1 MFPFYQNEYFKCQFC
16 QRPENRTS
24 IFVIYFS
31 FTLWGWGSGR
41 EKIAWVDMYWLSLGR
56 DSAFIRVLPLTTFW
70 EVVHL
75 VMAKLAASPSLATL
89 LYTFPIRQRSIRLA
103 TLPILLAHSDVVKLL
118 VKKKWMHFEARLLS
132 MKLMVSLHLIS
143 SIKKSERR
151 RVLLWH
157 LIPESPYSASLLCRR

>member
-16 QRPENRTS
+16 QRPKNRTS

-31 FTLWGWGSGR
+31 FTLWGWGR
-41 EKIAWVDMYWLSLGR
+41 EKIAWVDIYWLSLGS

-75 VMAKLAASPSLATL
+75 VMAKFAASPSLATL

-118 VKKKWMHFEARLLS
+118 VKKNGCILKQGCCPWNWWYLF
-132 MKLMVSLHLIS
+132 IS
-143 SIKKSERR
+143 SHPLRKARDDEFYYGI
-151 RVLLWH
+151 
-157 LIPESPYSASLLCRR
+157 

>member
-1 MFPFYQNEYFKCQFC
+1 
-16 QRPENRTS
+16 
-24 IFVIYFS
+24 
-31 FTLWGWGSGR
+31 
-41 EKIAWVDMYWLSLGR
+41 
-56 DSAFIRVLPLTTFW
+56 
-70 EVVHL
+70 
-75 VMAKLAASPSLATL
+75 MAKFAASPSLATL

-157 LIPESPYSASLLCRR
+157 LIPESPYSASLLCRRQMPRLKCCRRNVCSIHSDSQRRSHASSSSLRAKKQLE